1 MIMSVYA
8 VVGVQ
13 WGDEGKGRCVDTL
26 AAKSDA
32 VVRYQGGA
40 NAGHTVVVDGEKF
53 VFHILPSG
61 ILYQDKICLIGNGVV
76 IDPEELFEEI
86 DGLAARGRKMSKLV
100 ISNAAHIVMPY
111 HKLLDGLNEAF
122 LSDGKKIG
130 TTGRGIGPCYTDKI
144 QRLGIRA
151 EDLANPEVLRDK
163 LETNLQLKNAIITKV
178 YGGTAVDFD
187 ELYKK
192 ALAWGER
199 LKPMLGDTYEL
210 LAQLGKEDKNILF
223 EGAQATLLDIDHG
236 TYPFVTSSSTTAGG
250 ACTGSGIGPSKIK
263 KVFGVMKAYC
273 TRVGAGPFPTED
285 FGDDGEYLRQTG
297 GEFGATTGR
306 PRRCGWCDLV
316 VADYAAKINGLD
328 GFALTKLDV
337 LTGFDKIKICT
348 AYDVDG
354 KIYTHFPSSVADLS
368 KARPVYEELEGW
380 KEDITKCRSFEEL
393 PKAAQDYVKY
403 IEEKTG
409 VPIVL
414 IGVGAGRDDTIL
426 RGL

>member
-250 ACTGSGIGPSKIK
+250 ACTGSGMGPSKIK

>member
-86 DGLAARGRKMSKLV
+86 DDLAARGKPMSRLV

-199 LKPMLGDTYEL
+199 IKPMLGDTYEL

-250 ACTGSGIGPSKIK
+250 ACTGSGMGPSKIK

-368 KARPVYEELEGW
+368 KARPVYEEFEGW
-380 KEDITKCRSFEEL
+380 REDITKCRSFEEL
-393 PKAAQDYVKY
+393 PKAAQEYVKY